1 MGGQTFYI
9 VATDGNLQN
18 QAVETKTL
26 LLPPGSRLEV
36 LVYGPPSGTY
46 QLQDAAFNTGPA
58 GDQYPGQLLM
68 TVISKGSPITHP
80 IPIPPPSAFPQLPD
94 LRKAKIDRH
103 RTIVFAD
110 TADPDLFY
118 INGKPTVPTVWTQ
131 W

>member
-36 LVYGPPSGTY
+36 LVYGPPSGIY

-58 GDQYPGQLLM
+58 GDQYPGQLMM
-68 TVISKGSPITHP
+68 TVVSKGAPVENP
-80 IPIPPPSAFPQLPD
+80 IPIPPPSAFPKLPD
-94 LRKAKIDRH
+94 LRAATLVNIGPSSLPTPLT
-103 RTIVFAD
+103 RTCSTSMASP
-110 TADPDLFY
+110 TA
-118 INGKPTVPTVWTQ
+118 PTV
-131 W
+131 